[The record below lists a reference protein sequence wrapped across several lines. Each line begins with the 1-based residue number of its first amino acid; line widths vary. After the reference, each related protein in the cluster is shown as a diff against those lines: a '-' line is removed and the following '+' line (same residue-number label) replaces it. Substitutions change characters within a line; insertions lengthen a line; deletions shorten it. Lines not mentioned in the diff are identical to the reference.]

1 MKIRYGKGRCMWTKC
16 AGKVGTKLEWL
27 HFWDF
32 KLTLTTKK
40 CLNNTKNPATVKRSP
55 DQSKLG
61 NLEILKHTPFQLQT
75 LELFILNCFCNAYW
89 FSAWNPQCEVT
100 LKSN

>member
-40 CLNNTKNPATVKRSP
+40 MLEQYKKPGNRKKVTRSVKIRKFGNSQTYTFPTSNPWTFYI
-55 DQSKLG
+55 KL
-61 NLEILKHTPFQLQT
+61 LL
-75 LELFILNCFCNAYW
+75 
-89 FSAWNPQCEVT
+89 
-100 LKSN
+100 